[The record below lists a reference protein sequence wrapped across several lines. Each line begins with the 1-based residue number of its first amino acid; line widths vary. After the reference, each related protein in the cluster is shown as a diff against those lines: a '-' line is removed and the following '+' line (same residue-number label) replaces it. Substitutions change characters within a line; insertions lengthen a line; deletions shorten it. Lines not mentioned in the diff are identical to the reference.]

1 MDVLNPEL
9 VWIGQRCYRVTVPI
23 EKESKYERNSW
34 RRNYEDCG
42 DDDDAGYECEA
53 RVDDNQEELGIEE
66 LAGGRKFQ
74 LKMHC
79 PQVFHSHVI
88 GVKGEFFSIDLYV
101 F

>member
-23 EKESKYERNSW
+23 EKGSKYERHSW
-34 RRNYEDCG
+34 RRNYEEDCG
-42 DDDDAGYECEA
+42 ADDDDAGWECEA
-53 RVDDNQEELGIEE
+53 QVDENQEDLGIEE
-66 LAGGRKFQ
+66 ITGKRKFQ

-88 GVKGEFFSIDLYV
+88 GVKGESFP
-101 F
+101 